1 MTNYQVLIRKQ
12 NVKFIYNL
20 LTKLEI
26 ITEYEH
32 FKLIVYDEVLCKS
45 SQDKY
50 IKSVYNAYT
59 YLLLN
64 VKTMLDSSLISKYY
78 YLLYQKELDEQKVLK
93 VVTSFYKPYVNDNI
107 KRCINFLNQLLDI
120 FNNELE
126 KDKYIISLTLF
137 NYSLAYF
144 GYPPLTD
151 IELKAYTEE
160 ELTKEISKEQRQPKS
175 YYQNLTNI
183 TKEQIVKVLK
193 EENEKLENEYYVNTL
208 ILFGSFSR
216 DEQREDSDIDLL
228 VMFKEGISYDEKTAL
243 INQMKER
250 YKEIFKRNVDITEL
264 SNLVLDCY
272 VKELQQ
278 YQIIKGEEK

>member
-45 SQDKY
+45 SQDQY
-50 IKSVYNAYT
+50 IKIVYNAYT

-107 KRCINFLNQLLDI
+107 GPLNKLGF
-120 FNNELE
+120 FNL
-126 KDKYIISLTLF
+126 
-137 NYSLAYF
+137 
-144 GYPPLTD
+144 
-151 IELKAYTEE
+151 
-160 ELTKEISKEQRQPKS
+160 
-175 YYQNLTNI
+175 
-183 TKEQIVKVLK
+183 
-193 EENEKLENEYYVNTL
+193 
-208 ILFGSFSR
+208 
-216 DEQREDSDIDLL
+216 
-228 VMFKEGISYDEKTAL
+228 
-243 INQMKER
+243 
-250 YKEIFKRNVDITEL
+250 
-264 SNLVLDCY
+264 
-272 VKELQQ
+272 
-278 YQIIKGEEK
+278 